1 VAAEG
6 SFLERLDVSA
16 FAARRGE
23 TFVMRL
29 PGGEAQDL
37 ELVEVQDLGRRA
49 TPAGELS
56 NYALTFLAR
65 APTALP
71 QAIYRLEHPALGT
84 MDVFLV
90 PSARAAEGI
99 RYEAVFN

>member
-1 VAAEG
+1 V
-6 SFLERLDVSA
+6 ERLDVSA
-16 FAARRGE
+16 FVARRGE

-29 PGGEAQDL
+29 PGGATQDL
-37 ELVEVQDLGRRA
+37 ELVEVHDLGRRA

-65 APTALP
+65 TPTPLP
-71 QAIYRLEHPALGT
+71 QAIYRLEHPALEA

-90 PSARAAEGI
+90 PSARVAEGI